1 MPHYEFFCRTCKKTF
16 SRVLDLVD
24 WAEGE
29 IICPHCGSHEVELG
43 LPPGVRQRVKTQFAV
58 R

>member
-16 SRVLDLVD
+16 SRVLALVD

-29 IICPHCGSHEVELG
+29 VTFPHCGSHEVEQVWSALSFFT
-43 LPPGVRQRVKTQFAV
+43 PQSCA
-58 R
+58 